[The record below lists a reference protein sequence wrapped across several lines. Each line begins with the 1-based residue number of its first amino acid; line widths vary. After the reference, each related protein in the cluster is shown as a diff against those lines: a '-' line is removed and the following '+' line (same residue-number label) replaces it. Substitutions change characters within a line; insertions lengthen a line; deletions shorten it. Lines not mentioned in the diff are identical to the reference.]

1 MSSLIRK
8 TSRGGSGFR
17 SSWVGVV
24 RMRVSIDW
32 GEIWVGK
39 HVHAHRFRLY
49 HTEHLCPDACL
60 DVIEHTAVG
69 KRDLQRVL
77 ELIHGAARPRGS
89 EVDPL
94 PRRRALQIEFEF
106 LTRTSTW
113 ALYFLKF
120 SEHRLPGGRPRRRVG
135 GSDEEGLRHGGD
147 EQLHRQRAAAG

>member
-1 MSSLIRK
+1 MC
-8 TSRGGSGFR
+8 
-17 SSWVGVV
+17 
-24 RMRVSIDW
+24 VSIDW
-32 GEIWVGK
+32 GVIWEEK

-94 PRRRALQIEFEF
+94 PRRRALQ
-106 LTRTSTW
+106 
-113 ALYFLKF
+113 AN
-120 SEHRLPGGRPRRRVG
+120 
-135 GSDEEGLRHGGD
+135 
-147 EQLHRQRAAAG
+147 